1 MPAAHSLLLF
11 VLAVLGLMVSPGPNM
26 AMVLSHSV
34 AQGPRGGVVVAGG
47 ILAADLVM
55 TVLTARGI
63 VALVAAWPPS
73 FVVLRYAGAAYLVL
87 LAVRAWQSRTSREE
101 RRDDA
106 RSLGDLFGRAMLV
119 SLLNPKALLFF
130 LLFLPPFVDSVR
142 GNVGVQL
149 LWLGLVMSVVAFT
162 FHALLGAFGGQIG
175 RWRATG
181 RVPARGL
188 LALQSAIFLVLAV
201 RLLALDV
208 PGRA

>member
-1 MPAAHSLLLF
+1 MPATHTLLLF
-11 VLAVLGLMVSPGPNM
+11 VLAVLGLMVSPGPNL

-34 AQGPRGGVVVAGG
+34 AQGPRGGAAVASG

-55 TVLTARGI
+55 TVLTVLGI

-73 FVVLRYAGAAYLVL
+73 FVVLRYAGAAYLAW
-87 LAVRAWQSRTSREE
+87 LAVRAWQNGATREE

-106 RSLGDLFGRAMLV
+106 RSLGDLFGRAVLV

-130 LLFLPPFVDSVR
+130 LVFLPQFVEPMR
-142 GNVGVQL
+142 GHVGLQL

-175 RWRATG
+175 RWLATG

-188 LALQSAIFLVLAV
+188 LVLQSGIFLWLAV